1 MAINREVV
9 SVTWYLPKDR
19 SGVKIQ
25 NAKQNVKDTILVD
38 ITKQEE
44 RFSHTNPSKRNLMG
58 LSIRTN
64 VVLVSHRD
72 ALVKH
77 LSRYEGSY
85 MIYA

>member
-1 MAINREVV
+1 MV
-9 SVTWYLPKDR
+9 SSKGPEWC
-19 SGVKIQ
+19 Q
-25 NAKQNVKDTILVD
+25 NSKCQTNVKDTILVD

-44 RFSHTNPSKRNLMG
+44 MFSHTNPSKRNLMG